1 MGEPEPR
8 GDIMK
13 GEHFLAVDRVHE
25 SDAVI
30 LDDHGRAFTVPLNAL
45 PDGVEARSVL
55 RAVVADDGEPDWS
68 SAAIDEGETERR
80 KRLSADLT
88 DKLRGSD
95 EHGFLHPED
104 DT

>member
-1 MGEPEPR
+1 
-8 GDIMK
+8 MK
-13 GEHFLAVDRVHE
+13 GEHFLAVDRVHQ

-30 LDDHGRAFTVPLNAL
+30 LDDHGRAFTVPLNDL
-45 PDGVEARSVL
+45 PEGVEVRSVL
-55 RAVVADDGEPDWS
+55 RVVVADDGVPDWS

-88 DKLRGSD
+88 DELRGSG
-95 EHGFLHPED
+95 EHGFLNPKD

>member
-1 MGEPEPR
+1 
-8 GDIMK
+8 MK

-30 LDDHGRAFTVPLNAL
+30 LDDHGRAFTVALNDL
-45 PDGVEARSVL
+45 PEGVEARSVL
-55 RAVVADDGEPDWS
+55 RVVVADDGEPDWS

-88 DKLRGSD
+88 NELRGSD